1 MARLSWPTVQVHAS
15 YLAAVDEYRAEGG
28 YPDFDDLDL
37 DTSAAFARYVDQL
50 RRDPVGQ
57 PRLPAMTLLWWVD
70 GCEYLGRISLWH
82 ELSGGIEDSG
92 HVGYDIRPSARGR
105 GHGIAMFGAALPA
118 LRRLGIN
125 PALVSTETGNL
136 ASRPAVLRGSQPARR
151 HPMNQR
157 ANRRVHGAGTHGVLA

>member
-1 MARLSWPTVQVHAS
+1 MARLSQPTVRVRAS
-15 YLAAVDEYRAEGG
+15 YLAAVEEYRAEGG
-28 YPDFDDLDL
+28 YLDFDGLDIN
-37 DTSAAFARYVDQL
+37 TSAAFARYVDQL

-70 GCEYLGRISLWH
+70 GRDYLGRISLWH

-105 GHGIAMFGAALPA
+105 GHATAMFGAALPA

-125 PALVSTETGNL
+125 PALVSTDTGNL
-136 ASRPAVLRGSQPARR
+136 TS
-151 HPMNQR
+151 
-157 ANRRVHGAGTHGVLA
+157 RRVIEINDGQLIEQRGDRLFFEVPTQPVGTR